1 MLEVVQLPAMSFN
14 QDQNLGLGLTF
25 TTKKKKREREGRGMV
40 VLSAPVMSAKLFD
53 NDFFPTVFKKQ
64 SKLYQEQFVPLSNT
78 NTVTA
83 MFMKYIGCTT

>member
-1 MLEVVQLPAMSFN
+1 
-14 QDQNLGLGLTF
+14 
-25 TTKKKKREREGRGMV
+25 MV
-40 VLSAPVMSAKLFD
+40 VLSVPVMSAKLFD